1 MTPVSPLDRMWQA
14 FRTLVRGELAELRFL
29 GAYRYVVRGSSIGFV
44 DVEPASQTLGL
55 PSLGRVPVL
64 PGVLGE
70 QVTASSGASC
80 VVVFLDGDPS
90 LPRVVS
96 VSAVDAAKV
105 AAGTRGIA
113 RLTDTI
119 VLGYCLW
126 DSITTTLY
134 FSPAALGPTLTVYVP
149 WAVFPAG
156 TTLSLFLPNPSSPIP
171 PSPGTPGSAWSGQ
184 ISSASTVVTCG

>member
-1 MTPVSPLDRMWQA
+1 MWLA
-14 FRTLVRGELAELRFL
+14 FRTLVRGELAELRFM
-29 GAYRYVVRGSSIGFV
+29 GAYRYVVRGSALGTV
-44 DVEPASQTLGL
+44 DAEPASQTLGL
-55 PSLGRVPVL
+55 PSLLRVPVL

-70 QVTASSGASC
+70 QIVATVGASC
-80 VVVFLDGDPS
+80 VVVFLDGDPT
-90 LPRVVS
+90 LPRVTAVS
-96 VSAVDAAKV
+96 GVDSAKV

-149 WAVFPAG
+149 WAVFPTG
-156 TTLSLFLPNPSSPIP
+156 TTLSLFSPNPSSPIP
-171 PSPGTPGSAWSGQ
+171 PSPGTPGTAWSGQ
-184 ISSASTVVTCG
+184 ISSASSVVTCG